1 MLGSSERGNL
11 HFALLGPPQVYHNG
25 QLLVFP
31 SRKSLA
37 LLIYLAVEGRIR
49 AKRSR
54 NCSGLRAMPHMHG

>member
-37 LLIYLAVEGRIR
+37 LLIYLAVEGGTHTR
-49 AKRSR
+49 KTLSE
-54 NCSGLRAMPHMHG
+54 LFWP